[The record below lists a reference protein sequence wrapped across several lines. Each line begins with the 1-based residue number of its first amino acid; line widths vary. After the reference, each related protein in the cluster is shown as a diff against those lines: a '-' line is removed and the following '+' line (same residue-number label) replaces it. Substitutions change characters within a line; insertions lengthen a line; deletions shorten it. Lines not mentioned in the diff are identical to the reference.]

1 MKSLKPLLV
10 AFVILFTAYKSSAQS
25 AFSGLI
31 KAGPDDATK
40 LLNAY
45 ADPLFKGF
53 GTGMNSNWT
62 NTAKTKKLL
71 HFDIRVSG
79 SAAIV
84 PSSDKSFDVTKIG
97 LSNHLGPQD
106 PTQTITPTFS
116 GDKNGT
122 PPTLNVYD
130 DNHQKVSEFQ
140 MPSGKLSIIPSPQ
153 VQITVGLPKNTDIT
167 LRGIPQINFG
177 SNVGSVSMIGVG
189 LKHDIIQDFVG
200 KKADKIIPFD
210 LAVSLGYSRLN
221 MSVPLDV
228 QPDQGA
234 QPANAQ
240 QSTDFSNQHFEGH
253 FNSFIAQAIVSKKL
267 VFFTPFLAV
276 GYSTANANVATI
288 GNYPVTTGETLLGQS
303 TYTTFPNPIN
313 IKETTVNGVR
323 ADIGFQ
329 LELAFFRFYASY
341 SAAKYQSFSG
351 GFGFGF

>member
-1 MKSLKPLLV
+1 M
-10 AFVILFTAYKSSAQS
+10 
-25 AFSGLI
+25 
-31 KAGPDDATK
+31 
-40 LLNAY
+40 
-45 ADPLFKGF
+45 
-53 GTGMNSNWT
+53 
-62 NTAKTKKLL
+62 
-71 HFDIRVSG
+71 
-79 SAAIV
+79 
-84 PSSDKSFDVTKIG
+84 
-97 LSNHLGPQD
+97 
-106 PTQTITPTFS
+106 
-116 GDKNGT
+116 
-122 PPTLNVYD
+122 
-130 DNHQKVSEFQ
+130 
-140 MPSGKLSIIPSPQ
+140 
-153 VQITVGLPKNTDIT
+153 
-167 LRGIPQINFG
+167 
-177 SNVGSVSMIGVG
+177 
-189 LKHDIIQDFVG
+189 QDFVG
-200 KKADKIIPFD
+200 KRADMIIPFD

-228 QPDQGA
+228 QPDEGA

-267 VFFTPFLAV
+267 IFFTPFLAV

-288 GNYPVTTGETLLGQS
+288 GNYPVTTGATLLGQP